1 MCLFCTV
8 ACAVWETMI
17 GRYFTV
23 FLPWDTLI
31 PIEKPIEGAVII
43 SLLVFFS
50 YAIILNTVVP
60 ISLYVRFVKYS
71 VLFSP
76 IPQAFCIGIGYE
88 LWTMDKIHSI
98 ETKHYTDTVMNM
110 RVNTLPLFRKDVV

>member
-31 PIEKPIEGAVII
+31 PEEPIEGAIII

-60 ISLYVRFVKYS
+60 ISLYVRYAAYQFNINK
-71 VLFSP
+71 
-76 IPQAFCIGIGYE
+76 A
-88 LWTMDKIHSI
+88 
-98 ETKHYTDTVMNM
+98 TKAKMHLCKENEF
-110 RVNTLPLFRKDVV
+110 L